1 MLLSINI
8 LISNQLD
15 MQKNSNKNNQNGH
28 IEKIVSIFSDIDEK
42 IQSLHECSSQ
52 DFLTLNKHLKEFH
65 KRAKIVSEHLNEI
78 TSMLDTSRTSNIFED
93 LDNLPASMK
102 IQMKAIEKN
111 NKNNIAILEKIH
123 KNLNLLWVPL
133 KNFRQ
138 NLLTLKFLI
147 TNLKLNCSGQE
158 SKENK
163 TIDEELKK
171 LDYFIQEIKGIY
183 PDIDK
188 NLWDL
193 KVNVKNRLFK
203 LNEQRD
209 KNLNALDSILST
221 LRSGIS
227 LFFVKHEKSVIQATQ
242 LSKDTEDSFRGIGR
256 IITNLQ
262 YHDIIRQKMEHI
274 QSAHKEIVKELL
286 NLEKKNNQD
295 AIDKYISQIPEIAEL
310 QVAQLIYTNKEYQQA
325 IENITKQFYDIA
337 ERVSGNSSMAFHYQK
352 HSSQEDKKLV
362 NDNFS
367 RFDKGIGLL
376 EEFNKEN
383 YEISVNVSN
392 LEKITKSIEGNMKKI
407 FEIDSKLENLA
418 TNLTNKDNIEKSKV
432 TLSNTAHQI
441 HILCS
446 EMHTNMRDL
455 KQIFSH
461 AIDLSEKLA
470 IKNESKN
477 FQEDFN
483 TKNKALKEQI
493 HLLGDDL
500 SSNMEKVYNVL
511 RLNSEESE
519 LLSKDI
525 RGAIDGVNYYD
536 FFDNVIDQIII
547 NLNEVFQT
555 IKNEEIDVKE
565 IEKSENFL
573 KIRQRYTTMS
583 EHLIHNRYVEGT
595 SNLAEYTVDVDQKED
610 ELGDVELF

>member
-1 MLLSINI
+1 MHKDAPEN
-8 LISNQLD
+8 
-15 MQKNSNKNNQNGH
+15 NKNGH
-28 IEKIVSIFSDIDEK
+28 IENIVSIFSNIDEK

-65 KRAKIVSEHLNEI
+65 KRAKSVSEHLNKI
-78 TSMLDTSRTSNIFED
+78 TSMLDNSRTSNIFED

-102 IQMKAIEKN
+102 LQMKAIEKN
-111 NKNNIAILEKIH
+111 NKNNIAILEKIY

-147 TNLKLNCSGQE
+147 TNLKLNYSGFE
-158 SKENK
+158 SSENK
-163 TIDEELKK
+163 NIDNELEK
-171 LDYFIQEIKGIY
+171 LDFFIQEIKNIY

-203 LNEQRD
+203 LNDQRD

-227 LFFVKHEKSVIQATQ
+227 LFFVKHEKLVIQASK

-274 QSAHKEIVKELL
+274 QMAHKEIVKELL
-286 NLEKKNNQD
+286 DLEKKNNQD
-295 AIDKYISQIPEIAEL
+295 ALSKYISQIPEIAEL

-337 ERVSGNSSMAFHYQK
+337 ERVAANSSMAFHYQK
-352 HSSQEDKKLV
+352 HSSVDDKKLV
-362 NDNFS
+362 GDNFE
-367 RFDKGIGLL
+367 RFSKGIELL
-376 EEFNKEN
+376 ENFNEEN
-383 YEISVNVSN
+383 YKISVNVSN
-392 LEKITKSIEGNMKKI
+392 LERITSSIEGNMQKI
-407 FEIDSKLENLA
+407 FEIDSRLENVA
-418 TNLTNKDNIEKSKV
+418 SNLLDKNSPDKGEAN
-432 TLSNTAHQI
+432 LSNTARQI

-455 KQIFSH
+455 KLIFTQ

-470 IKNESKN
+470 IKNESKS
-477 FQEDFN
+477 FQDTFN
-483 TKNKALKEQI
+483 TTNKTLKEQI
-493 HLLGDDL
+493 ISLEDSLTYNMDKIYNILL
-500 SSNMEKVYNVL
+500 
-511 RLNSEESE
+511 LNSEESE
-519 LLSKDI
+519 GLSKDI
-525 RGAIDGVNYYD
+525 RNAIDGVNYYD
-536 FFDNVIDQIII
+536 FFDNVIDEIIM
-547 NLNEVFQT
+547 NLNQVFQT
-555 IKNEEIDVKE
+555 IKNEDIDVKE
-565 IEKSENFL
+565 IEKSENLL
-573 KIRQRYTTMS
+573 KLRQRYTTMS
-583 EHLIHNRYVEGT
+583 EHLIHNRFMEGS
-595 SNLAEYTVDVDQKED
+595 SNLADFTIDVEQKED